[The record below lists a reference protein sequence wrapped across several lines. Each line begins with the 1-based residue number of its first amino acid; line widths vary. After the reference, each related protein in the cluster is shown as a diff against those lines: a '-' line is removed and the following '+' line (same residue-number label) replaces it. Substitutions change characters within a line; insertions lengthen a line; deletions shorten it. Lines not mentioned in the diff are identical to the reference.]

1 MARKISEE
9 KEEKLCLIINKIYM
23 KIYNNDY
30 YIDEENREV
39 RSIIGRRTSKME
51 IYFRNEMAKI
61 YDIVANKVYEE
72 YERKDG
78 NFNIVDYC
86 YITDLDPICLLKVY
100 KHCVDNKNYSKIL
113 LTLFSNYQR
122 SDRLVKY
129 STDSKSNTMNYLING
144 FHIDNNDVK
153 EIMNFI
159 DEENLPHY
167 EAVLNAL
174 VKEYANNGY
183 LTNRRKNSEN
193 NFVLSKKRV

>member
-72 YERKDG
+72 YERKSNKDV
-78 NFNIVDYC
+78 IELKSVD
-86 YITDLDPICLLKVY
+86 
-100 KHCVDNKNYSKIL
+100 
-113 LTLFSNYQR
+113 F
-122 SDRLVKY
+122 
-129 STDSKSNTMNYLING
+129 
-144 FHIDNNDVK
+144 
-153 EIMNFI
+153 
-159 DEENLPHY
+159 
-167 EAVLNAL
+167 
-174 VKEYANNGY
+174 
-183 LTNRRKNSEN
+183 NSEN
-193 NFVLSKKRV
+193 YKQFYAEENADTAYTIIYADGSVSNDFGVNVEPRHTHTTVEVVISEHKKLSDGSCKTTYYEGLKCTVCGTVWKGDVINVVTQQKCTH